1 MIFYYCYFLWLILYL
16 LFSGEDT
23 MVIGNNNVFEVD
35 CRVES
40 KKIGDNNIVE
50 SKGKLNDIVLTICN
64 HK

>member
-1 MIFYYCYFLWLILYL
+1 MIFYYCQILWLIFYL

-50 SKGKLNDIVLTICN
+50 SKGKLNQIVLTIWN
-64 HK
+64 YF

>member
-50 SKGKLNDIVLTICN
+50 SKGKLNGIVLTICN
-64 HK
+64 H

>member
-1 MIFYYCYFLWLILYL
+1 
-16 LFSGEDT
+16 

-50 SKGKLNDIVLTICN
+50 SKGKLNQIVLTI
-64 HK
+64 

>member
-1 MIFYYCYFLWLILYL
+1 L

-40 KKIGDNNIVE
+40 KKIGDNKFIVE
-50 SKGKLNDIVLTICN
+50 SKGKLNQIVLTICN
-64 HK
+64 YF